1 MQRHSYL
8 DGFTSHAVF
17 DIMLS
22 MLDAEECTH
31 FGGIREYDYEWVI
44 GVDVWTRITSNNGFN
59 NISLVYTNYSVEPIY
74 KIFGIEVTISKK
86 NKRNTIILR
95 KKKEIG
101 KLEADNI
108 TINEKLTAA
117 EASIGDLEA
126 ENITISGEI
135 AANKA
140 SIKDLAQSGIIKDL
154 VRRNE
159 MPFGEQYYFDYSSII
174 FKESNRVIPSIKK
187 VIFNDPATIVFW
199 EDGSKTVVKC
209 QDGDIYD
216 PEKGLAMAI
225 SKKALGNQGNYCEV
239 FKKWLPEEEK

>member
-1 MQRHSYL
+1 
-8 DGFTSHAVF
+8 
-17 DIMLS
+17 
-22 MLDAEECTH
+22 
-31 FGGIREYDYEWVI
+31 
-44 GVDVWTRITSNNGFN
+44 
-59 NISLVYTNYSVEPIY
+59 
-74 KIFGIEVTISKK
+74 
-86 NKRNTIILR
+86 
-95 KKKEIG
+95 
-101 KLEADNI
+101 
-108 TINEKLTAA
+108 
-117 EASIGDLEA
+117 
-126 ENITISGEI
+126 
-135 AANKA
+135 
-140 SIKDLAQSGIIKDL
+140 
-154 VRRNE
+154 